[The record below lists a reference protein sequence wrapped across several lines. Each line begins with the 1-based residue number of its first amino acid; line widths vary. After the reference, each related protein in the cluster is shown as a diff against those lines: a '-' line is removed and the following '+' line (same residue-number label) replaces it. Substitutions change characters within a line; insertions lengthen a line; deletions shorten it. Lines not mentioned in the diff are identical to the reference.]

1 MAWCLKKSPKESTKA
16 GCLNKNDDTLHHDL
30 TSLIAKLHFDEDA
43 DVRLAKA
50 LRRRGYDVTTTPEVD
65 LISASDEEQLAY
77 AASHGRALVTCNVE
91 HFPDI
96 CKEWFEQ
103 GREHWGIIVTVRQ
116 RPVGEL
122 LARMEKILNRYDAD
136 EWRNRILFVGRSSV

>member
-1 MAWCLKKSPKESTKA
+1 MRYPASEQRVH
-16 GCLNKNDDTLHHDL
+16 DDTLHKDL
-30 TSLIAKLHFDEDA
+30 LALMANLHFDEDA

-50 LRRRGYDVTTTPEVD
+50 LRRRGYDVTTTPEVN
-65 LISASDEEQLAY
+65 LLSASDEEQLTY
-77 AASHGRALVTCNVE
+77 AASHGRALVTRNVE

-116 RPVGEL
+116 QPVGDL
-122 LARMEKILNRYDAD
+122 LAWMEKLLDHYTAK
-136 EWRNRILFVGRSSV
+136 ELRNCIFFLGRSGF